1 MQQAQLEHRNLYTTP
16 RSVPSSLAPVASST
30 HQCWFKSGSSSSS
43 SSRSC
48 LTEGSSRSHLTEAA
62 AEYLSDGPPAE
73 PHGSSTPHDHP
84 ATPAAAVV
92 VRVGSSDGSSNNIRS
107 SSLSTSYLKSPCC
120 KQPFPGS
127 AVMYDVQH
135 AARSVKTA
143 AADMAAAV
151 CVS

>member
-1 MQQAQLEHRNLYTTP
+1 MQQAQLEHRNLYTNP

-30 HQCWFKSGSSSSS
+30 HQCRFRSGSS

-48 LTEGSSRSHLTEAA
+48 LTEGSSRSQLTEAA
-62 AEYLSDGPPAE
+62 AEYLSDRPPAE